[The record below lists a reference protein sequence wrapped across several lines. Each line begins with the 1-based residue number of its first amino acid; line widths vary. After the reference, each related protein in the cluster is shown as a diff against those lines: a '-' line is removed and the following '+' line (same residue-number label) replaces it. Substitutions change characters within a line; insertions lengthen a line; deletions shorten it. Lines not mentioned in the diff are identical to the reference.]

1 MIYAEN
7 VGVSYGDFQALRDLN
22 FHVQKGQ
29 WLMIIGPNGAGKSTV
44 VKAIS
49 QGVAYSGKIFYGGQD
64 LATLNPKD
72 IAKDI
77 AILSQNR
84 YVNYDFK
91 VEDIVALGRYAHG
104 KGLFPRLTED
114 DRAMIDRALDMTG
127 MGKLRHKTILTLS
140 GGEIQRCFLSR
151 VFAQDPK
158 LLILDEPTNHLDL
171 LYQKQLFELIQD
183 WLTEDK
189 AVISVVHDLF
199 LARAY
204 GTHGLLLGEGKSV
217 ATGSIEEIL
226 EPDCVNPVY
235 RMDIHQWMQSLLQCW
250 L

>member
-1 MIYAEN
+1 MMHAEH
-7 VGVSYGDFQALRDLN
+7 VAVSYGDFRALKDMS
-22 FHVQKGQ
+22 FHVEKGQ

-49 QGVAYSGKIFYGGQD
+49 QGVAYEGKISYCGQN
-64 LATLNPKD
+64 LATMNPRD
-72 IAKDI
+72 IAMEI
-77 AILSQNR
+77 AILAQNR

-104 KGLFPRLTED
+104 TGLFPRLTDE
-114 DRAMIDRALDMTG
+114 DRALIDHALEMTG
-127 MGKLRHKTILTLS
+127 MEKLRHKTILTLS

-171 LYQKQLFELIQD
+171 QYQKQLFELIKD

-189 AVISVVHDLF
+189 AVISVVHDLL

-217 ATGSIEEIL
+217 AAGKIEDIL
-226 EPDCVNPVY
+226 DPDCVNPVY
-235 RMDIHQWMQSLLQCW
+235 KMDIHQWMRSLLKCW
-250 L
+250 A